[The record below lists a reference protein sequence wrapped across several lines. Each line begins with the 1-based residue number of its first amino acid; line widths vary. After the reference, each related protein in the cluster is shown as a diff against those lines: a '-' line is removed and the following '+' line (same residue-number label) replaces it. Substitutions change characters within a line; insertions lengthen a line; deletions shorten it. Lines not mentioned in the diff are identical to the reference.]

1 MLYNSVKDINVFK
14 CISNTNNANEFE
26 IYNKLFSLPQ
36 NLNKDIMYK
45 NYLFVLSSYKRTLL
59 FEDIDNDFNY
69 INKFNLQYNYDKN
82 KNSNKF
88 KSKCKFKNPNLV
100 NNKQHNIS
108 NTNIQTN
115 KRSRNNDKN
124 IYDEDINKNLI
135 LKIVK

>member
-14 CISNTNNANEFE
+14 CILNTNNANEFE
-26 IYNKLFSLPQ
+26 IYNKLSSLPQ